1 MKAVLSITIFA
12 ASALGLVVGGRSLDR
27 DAVEDEI
34 ANTMAHSLGLDA
46 GAPSLERQYDY
57 YDCETCTSASD
68 AYDAIN
74 GATQSCG
81 TTDQVRLPSKDA
93 VQIHM

>member
-12 ASALGLVVGGRSLDR
+12 ATALGLVVGGRSLDR
-27 DAVEDEI
+27 EGDNVVPDF
-34 ANTMAHSLGLDA
+34 LGLSV
-46 GAPSLERQYDY
+46 GAKSLERQDE
-57 YDCETCTSASD
+57 DAVCISASD